1 MVFKMLSFK
10 SYLIHFIKSNRIS
23 FILLCLYPFIVITL
37 PTISL
42 YSQPRDMINI
52 LLLTT
57 FGYGF
62 LLSIALP
69 IFQFRFLF
77 NKSATDTYFALPIKR
92 NKLFLFEYFLG
103 YLLLTIPLCIQFCI
117 SYSFFLFNNP
127 FTPNI
132 TRIPLIYATLLLI
145 FLSVQYTITTL
156 FTVKSNNIF
165 DCLVFNL
172 FELAAPIAFIIILQY
187 FIQTQIYTIIGG
199 DIGIYVDEVLNLS
212 LIHKVLTFPL
222 MFASLVDSMMQ
233 NIFLYTEFSSPIT
246 LSYQFNIFCYWS
258 IIGCICFFFAYRHFL
273 KRTAEDSQQKSTT
286 LLGYPFLI
294 TFILV
299 CSLLCIKFN
308 SFIFLFIILIFCCY
322 FILLSISMRKIY
334 VTIKHVILFI
344 CLTLCSLGF
353 QYCFQSTNGF
363 HLIHEYPDVKQ
374 IQSIEVEI
382 RIDSYP
388 VEQYL
393 YLFDHETDEE
403 IYSYRFQSISPS
415 EFPYIL
421 QTQSTIS
428 NKAVNNKNN
437 SNQTYVIP
445 NSQYTLHFIYT
456 MKDNSTVYRYYYIS
470 SSQKQILKDFI
481 STIQQDYDITVQLN

>member
-165 DCLVFNL
+165 DCPCV
-172 FELAAPIAFIIILQY
+172 
-187 FIQTQIYTIIGG
+187 
-199 DIGIYVDEVLNLS
+199 
-212 LIHKVLTFPL
+212 
-222 MFASLVDSMMQ
+222 
-233 NIFLYTEFSSPIT
+233 
-246 LSYQFNIFCYWS
+246 
-258 IIGCICFFFAYRHFL
+258 
-273 KRTAEDSQQKSTT
+273 
-286 LLGYPFLI
+286 
-294 TFILV
+294 
-299 CSLLCIKFN
+299 
-308 SFIFLFIILIFCCY
+308 
-322 FILLSISMRKIY
+322 
-334 VTIKHVILFI
+334 
-344 CLTLCSLGF
+344 
-353 QYCFQSTNGF
+353 
-363 HLIHEYPDVKQ
+363 
-374 IQSIEVEI
+374 
-382 RIDSYP
+382 
-388 VEQYL
+388 
-393 YLFDHETDEE
+393 
-403 IYSYRFQSISPS
+403 
-415 EFPYIL
+415 
-421 QTQSTIS
+421 
-428 NKAVNNKNN
+428 
-437 SNQTYVIP
+437 
-445 NSQYTLHFIYT
+445 
-456 MKDNSTVYRYYYIS
+456 
-470 SSQKQILKDFI
+470 
-481 STIQQDYDITVQLN
+481 

>member
-1 MVFKMLSFK
+1 MVIKMLSFK

-23 FILLCLYPFIVITL
+23 FILLCLCPFIVITL

-77 NKSATDTYFALPIKR
+77 NKSATGTYFALPIKR

-246 LSYQFNIFCYWS
+246 LSYQFNIFCYWF

-273 KRTAEDSQQKSTT
+273 
-286 LLGYPFLI
+286 F
-294 TFILV
+294 
-299 CSLLCIKFN
+299 
-308 SFIFLFIILIFCCY
+308 
-322 FILLSISMRKIY
+322 
-334 VTIKHVILFI
+334 
-344 CLTLCSLGF
+344 
-353 QYCFQSTNGF
+353 
-363 HLIHEYPDVKQ
+363 
-374 IQSIEVEI
+374 
-382 RIDSYP
+382 
-388 VEQYL
+388 
-393 YLFDHETDEE
+393 
-403 IYSYRFQSISPS
+403 
-415 EFPYIL
+415 
-421 QTQSTIS
+421 
-428 NKAVNNKNN
+428 
-437 SNQTYVIP
+437 
-445 NSQYTLHFIYT
+445 
-456 MKDNSTVYRYYYIS
+456 
-470 SSQKQILKDFI
+470 
-481 STIQQDYDITVQLN
+481 